1 MRVRLRHWLQQKGC
15 DVVPGSPLTTK
26 TTAVPAKDPLSS
38 VGINGREREG
48 ETKQKQ
54 KKKENSFVVDAAAL
68 VTLSIISNT
77 FRRLSLMVG
86 LVGAGH

>member
-1 MRVRLRHWLQQKGC
+1 MEKASDEQKGC

-48 ETKQKQ
+48 ETK
-54 KKKENSFVVDAAAL
+54 KKEKNSFVVDAAAL

-77 FRRLSLMVG
+77 FRRLSLMIG